1 MCLTGLRNGCFTE
14 KLGSQKW
21 YVSFS
26 FFELGSHLGSQLGS
40 QQTTPREREIPPFN
54 ALFLLES
61 GFFDEV
67 RPPLIPET
75 EGVKFCD

>member
-1 MCLTGLRNGCFTE
+1 MDVLQKSWVAKNGTFR
-14 KLGSQKW
+14 
-21 YVSFS
+21 FI

-75 EGVKFCD
+75 AGVKFCD